1 MSMTKYGL
9 MGLTPKG
16 KQLLNKVQSGQGNIK
31 ITKLKAGAGIY
42 EEGEDYTQRED
53 LKDPRQ
59 EFEITSKTVESDDS
73 VLLVV
78 KLTNYIDEEEYLET
92 GYKIREMAFYADDPD
107 DGEICYSIMAG
118 TDDTM
123 MDYMPAYDGLIPSVI
138 TNYYQ
143 VQVANA
149 GQVEIVLASTESVYS
164 EEGANGLRIYQSKM
178 QYLDGGEWKDL
189 DVDASNMSVDID
201 ESSTVEGITDFPS
214 FLATLVGKL
223 SIFNTIRNFKAGL
236 QFVLHM
242 GQLVS
247 NTSTNNANLPAS
259 AAAVYQNAQEIAALN
274 TEMDTL
280 GAVNIAFDSSSTTIK
295 ATNIQSMLQQIDE
308 RILYVETSSH
318 EISVD
323 QFSQITIPKS
333 SIQGTLLAAWSQNY
347 LLVRQDDYANYTFRV
362 FGELASRELS
372 SISQGV
378 TIPVSVIALATRP

>member
-274 TEMDTL
+274 TEIQGLSNLKINKVPNGDL
-280 GAVNIAFDSSSTTIK
+280 NNCYNIAGFS
-295 ATNIQSMLQQIDE
+295 LH
-308 RILYVETSSH
+308 VFTSSDNH
-318 EISVD
+318 IP
-323 QFSQITIPKS
+323 FSATGYVMTFNYDFNSRMQIAFELMTKTA
-333 SIQGTLLAAWSQNY
+333 TLHK
-347 LLVRQDDYANYTFRV
+347 
-362 FGELASRELS
+362 RENTLDWD
-372 SISQGV
+372 
-378 TIPVSVIALATRP
+378 AYN

>member
-1 MSMTKYGL
+1 

-274 TEMDTL
+274 TEIEKRIKTVPTNFEISEEKTITFEVTKNGGCYIVMNCNRDLFAMLNVSLSTPEL
-280 GAVNIAFDSSSTTIK
+280 NKINIILNK
-295 ATNIQSMLQQIDE
+295 QNIELNMSIQE
-308 RILYVETSSH
+308 RI
-318 EISVD
+318 
-323 QFSQITIPKS
+323 
-333 SIQGTLLAAWSQNY
+333 
-347 LLVRQDDYANYTFRV
+347 
-362 FGELASRELS
+362 
-372 SISQGV
+372 V
-378 TIPVSVIALATRP
+378 TITASSALWGQSLVIGYNL

>member
-1 MSMTKYGL
+1 

-274 TEMDTL
+274 TEMNALGIVTVSQKSEVSVADSTYTAVDSVTL
-280 GAVNIAFDSSSTTIK
+280 SPGTYIVEVSVEFLSDFFSPSGARILIFRPGTAASYDHTNSVSAPPSRYTTIARTFLLK
-295 ATNIQSMLQQIDE
+295 VSQEETYNVTVYQNSGEEATVNSCC
-308 RILYVETSSH
+308 RYVR
-318 EISVD
+318 
-323 QFSQITIPKS
+323 
-333 SIQGTLLAAWSQNY
+333 LAN
-347 LLVRQDDYANYTFRV
+347 V
-362 FGELASRELS
+362 
-372 SISQGV
+372 
-378 TIPVSVIALATRP
+378 